1 MIPSLN
7 MLGRRLEKSLRA
19 AAAFLL
25 LMTAF
30 SWDSWA
36 SWMSSKIECPYLNAA
51 VKPLGAC
58 VLSRTACIGTGHASR
73 SEEQLIRELKR
84 DAKSWNGR
92 LLIFAMTATLMSVF
106 ASWIWQLIAFLDVLL
121 SRPPCAV
128 SGWIP
133 ATLVLG
139 WALWNATEV
148 IPWLRLP
155 WYWYRGDFARDFAAR
170 MALYDQT
177 FDDHQE

>member
-1 MIPSLN
+1 
-7 MLGRRLEKSLRA
+7 MLSRRLEKPLRA

-36 SWMSSKIECPYLNAA
+36 SWVSSNVECPYLKAA

-58 VLSRTACIGTGHASR
+58 VLSRMAFTVTGHASR
-73 SEEQLIRELKR
+73 SEEQLIQELKR
-84 DAKSWNGR
+84 DAKSWKGR
-92 LLIFAMTATLMSVF
+92 LLIFALVATLMSVF
-106 ASWIWQLIAFLDVLL
+106 ASWVWQLIAFLDIPL
-121 SRPPCAV
+121 SRPPCVV

-148 IPWLRLP
+148 IPWLGLSMC
-155 WYWYRGDFARDFAAR
+155 WYRGDFARAFADR
-170 MALYDQT
+170 MAQYHQA
-177 FDDHQE
+177 FDNHQE